1 MKRLEQK
8 ILLQIKLNSLCY
20 PIIDYQKK
28 YGKDDPTINLAKGEI
43 EKFNF
48 AGGNSRLHVGGR
60 VNKITWEG
68 ELEYGTIWVQLGGDY
83 FKQISKVED
92 SRTC

>member
-8 ILLQIKLNSLCY
+8 IPLQIKLNSLCY

-28 YGKDDPTINLAKGEI
+28 YGKNDQTINLAKGEI
-43 EKFNF
+43 ERFNF
-48 AGGNSRLHVGGR
+48 AGGDSRLRVGER
-60 VNKITWEG
+60 ASKIIWEG
-68 ELEYGTIWVQLGGDY
+68 GLEYGTIWVQLGGDY